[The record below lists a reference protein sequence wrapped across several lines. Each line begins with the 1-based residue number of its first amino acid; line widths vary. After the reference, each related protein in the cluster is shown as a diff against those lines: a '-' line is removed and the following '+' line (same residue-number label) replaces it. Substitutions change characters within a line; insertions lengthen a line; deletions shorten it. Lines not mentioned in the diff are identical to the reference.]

1 MTKLE
6 RFWAYVLLFIMGTL
20 IAFVGLTGLGLAFCA
35 LVALL
40 KHARPLIPVAVLAA
54 LVVLTWM
61 REL

>member
-20 IAFVGLTGLGLAFCA
+20 IAFVGVVGLGLA
-35 LVALL
+35 LYSLLMLL
-40 KHARPLIPVAVLAA
+40 KHARPLIPLAVLAA
-54 LVVLTWM
+54 LVILTWM